1 LRQVLLGKG
10 TPDNQKINAE
20 SYALTERNESMRVIS
35 LIGLGIAMSAAL
47 LSGCGGGGSGGGGGS
62 SASEATVIGGMVS
75 KGPVK
80 AGTVTVYAI
89 RNGTEDRSAPIG
101 QGQTDDGGNYTI
113 SVGSYK
119 GPVVVEATGGSY
131 NDEVSGTPVNL
142 KAPLRTAL
150 ANASTGMNTVSITP
164 LTELAYR
171 KAKGATFTS
180 ASINDANTTVT
191 AMFSLS
197 DIISTLPLASGDSDQ
212 KKYAAVCGSFSQLV
226 NDSKA
231 AGESLDNATQR
242 VMTDLG
248 NEEEQ
253 KGGLSIDS
261 ITKINDAITRFNN
274 SSTGSSA
281 IVPIPTPTGGLLKIS
296 SAGSAGAIGAID
308 VTVILPAG
316 VKVNADAATGEAAAE
331 VVTVSGVA
339 ATSANKLVA
348 AKFTPAAGGTPG
360 QLHIL
365 LISSE
370 GFGPGEFATVRFE
383 VEGGTFPKV
392 DAFSVTG
399 FTARGL
405 TGSEL
410 KGISALPASVSTD
423 F

>member
-1 LRQVLLGKG
+1 
-10 TPDNQKINAE
+10 
-20 SYALTERNESMRVIS
+20 
-35 LIGLGIAMSAAL
+35 MSAAL
-47 LSGCGGGGSGGGGGS
+47 LSGCGGGGS
-62 SASEATVIGGMVS
+62 SAAPEATVIGGMVS

-80 AGTVTVYAI
+80 AGTVTAYAI
-89 RNGTEDRSAPIG
+89 RNGAEDRSVPIG
-101 QGQTDDGGNYTI
+101 QGQTDDSGNYTI
-113 SVGSYK
+113 GVGSYK

-131 NDEVSGTPVNL
+131 SDEVSGAPVNL
-142 KAPLRTAL
+142 KAPLRAAL
-150 ANASTGMNTVSITP
+150 ANASTGTNTVVITP

-180 ASINDANTTVT
+180 ASIKDANATVAT
-191 AMFSLS
+191 MFSIS
-197 DIISTLPLASGDSDQ
+197 DIILTLPLAGGDSDQ
-212 KKYAAVCGSFSQLV
+212 KKYAAVCGSFSQLA
-226 NDSKA
+226 NDGKA
-231 AGESLDNATQR
+231 AGESVDDATQR

-253 KGGLSIDS
+253 KGGLSIES
-261 ITKINDAITRFNN
+261 ITKINDAITRFN
-274 SSTGSSA
+274 SSGSNQTGA
-281 IVPIPTPTGGLLKIS
+281 TITPIPAPAAGLLKIS
-296 SAGSAGAIGAID
+296 SAGSAGVIGAID

-316 VKVNADAATGEAAAE
+316 VKVKADATTGEAAAE

-339 ATSANKLVA
+339 AASANKLVA

-383 VEGGTFPKV
+383 VEGGTFPKA

-405 TGSEL
+405 SGSEL
-410 KGISALPASVSTD
+410 KGVSALLASVSTD